1 MSNPRAYKNKAI
13 QIAQILR
20 KINPDKIIFFGS
32 AVAENVTDK
41 SDIDICVVTPGN
53 PLEIKKGLWGLLR
66 KGGYDWS
73 IEPDIHVYPP
83 AVYSDHLR
91 RNDPF
96 IVEVAKGKTLYE
108 RQKQIR

>member
-1 MSNPRAYKNKAI
+1 M
-13 QIAQILR
+13 
-20 KINPDKIIFFGS
+20 
-32 AVAENVTDK
+32 
-41 SDIDICVVTPGN
+41 
-53 PLEIKKGLWGLLR
+53 LWGLLR

-83 AVYSDHLR
+83 AVYSDYLR

-108 RQKQIR
+108 RQIG

>member
-1 MSNPRAYKNKAI
+1 MPDSNAYKSKAI

-20 KINPDKIIFFGS
+20 KIDPERIIFFGS
-32 AVAENVTDK
+32 AAAKNVTDK
-41 SDIDICVVTPGN
+41 SDIDICVITPGN
-53 PLEIKKGLWGLLR
+53 PLEIKKMLWGLLR

-73 IEPDIHVYPP
+73 IEPDIHVSPP
-83 AVYSDHLR
+83 AVYSDYLR

-108 RQKQIR
+108 RQIG

>member
-1 MSNPRAYKNKAI
+1 MPDHKTYKSKAV

-20 KINPDKIIFFGS
+20 AINPEKIIFFGS
-32 AVAENVTDK
+32 AATRKVTNN
-41 SDIDICVVTPGN
+41 SDIDICVVASGN
-53 PLEIKKGLWGLLR
+53 PLEIKKMLWGLLR

-83 AVYSDHLR
+83 AIYSDYLR

-108 RQKQIR
+108 R